1 MKPAFAICLSTV
13 ALLLTGGSSFGQIQ
27 QASHCDCNQSGDYVG
42 YQPCNWNNCDS
53 CHQGKG
59 GRGNQCRNP
68 RGRNMAEFWT
78 KNRFGNCCATKAY
91 PDAGR
96 APPAHV
102 PVHHDGAWY
111 GSYHPQALYGNPG
124 GGFVANY
131 PAVYAPTDTTQL
143 GYYYTKVPT
152 WQSRPDLIPP
162 APNPSNFH
170 HRICP
175 GGNCHGGCFGGHGGY
190 AQPCQTCNDG
200 FMHGGEGFA
209 YNGPAVQQP
218 QYMAPQGNQVVRRSA
233 PEKKGLLGGFR
244 LTSMTELF
252 D

>member
-1 MKPAFAICLSTV
+1 MKSAFAICLSAT
-13 ALLLTGGSSFGQIQ
+13 ALMLTCNTGLGQIQ
-27 QASHCDCNQSGDYVG
+27 QVSHCDCNQSGSYVG
-42 YQPCNWNNCDS
+42 YQPSHWSGCDS
-53 CHQGKG
+53 CQSGQRG
-59 GRGNQCRNP
+59 TPRRGNPQL
-68 RGRNMAEFWT
+68 ADFWL
-78 KNRFGNCCATKAY
+78 KNRFGSCCATKAY
-91 PDAGR
+91 PDSGW

-102 PVHHDGAWY
+102 PVHYDGAWY

-124 GGFVANY
+124 GGFAANH
-131 PAVYAPTDTTQL
+131 PVVYAPTDTTQL

-175 GGNCHGGCFGGHGGY
+175 GNGGGCFGGHGHGGH
-190 AQPCQTCNDG
+190 QQSCHTCNDG
-200 FMHGGEGFA
+200 FA
-209 YNGPAVQQP
+209 NGQVMIERPH
-218 QYMAPQGNQVVRRSA
+218 YMTPTGSHVVRQAA

-252 D
+252 E